1 MSRVA
6 QTFTLLLVSG
16 ISIMA
21 SAQSQSFYWQTY
33 QPDMDSKLF
42 DGCGSTCPDIQY
54 ELVNTYN
61 PWLDTLLSKAV
72 VNAIATDSEDA
83 TLKAKYTKFNALKSP
98 TQAQYAEQL
107 ATSIKALITEN
118 KDLIANRGKDWDASS
133 QALVQTWAKP
143 QYMGHKNLANT
154 TLELI
159 QLGTYHYSGGAHGLA
174 NQDYYVF
181 DMTKQKR
188 LTPNDILLPN
198 KKAQLEMLV
207 KAQFIDW
214 IKQNDQDPIEYQKT
228 WQFKLTDNFTFDKNG
243 VTFIYQPYEISPYA
257 YGMPKF
263 TVPYAALKGIVK
275 SDYLK

>member
-1 MSRVA
+1 MSRFA
-6 QTFTLLLVSG
+6 QTFTLLLASG

-21 SAQSQSFYWQTY
+21 SAQPQSFYWQTY

-42 DGCGSTCPDIQY
+42 DGCGSTCPDIKY
-54 ELVNTYN
+54 ELVNTSN
-61 PWLDTLLSKAV
+61 PWLDALVSKAV
-72 VNAIATDSEDA
+72 VNAIATDSEE
-83 TLKAKYTKFNALKSP
+83 TTSKSKYTKFNALKSP

-107 ATSIKALITEN
+107 ATSIKALIAEN
-118 KDLIANRGKDWDASS
+118 NNLIANRGKDWDASS
-133 QALVQTWAKP
+133 QALVQTWAEP
-143 QYMGHKNLANT
+143 QYIGHKNLANT

-174 NQDYYVF
+174 NRDYYVF
-181 DMTKQKR
+181 DMAKQKR
-188 LTPNDILLPN
+188 LIPNDILLPN
-198 KKAQLEMLV
+198 QKAKLETLV
-207 KAQFIDW
+207 KTQFIDW

-228 WQFKLTDNFTFDKNG
+228 WPFKLTDNFTFDKNG

-263 TVPYAALKGIVK
+263 TVPYTALKGIVK